1 MKEQRDLSFWKLWNL
16 SFGFFGVQI
25 AYALQSSQVSRIFS
39 TIGADPHDLSYFWI
53 LPPLMGL
60 IVQPIVG
67 SASDRTWTR
76 LGRRLPY
83 LLIGTAVAIIVMCLL
98 PNAGSFGLGISSAI
112 IFGLIMLMLLD
123 TSINMA
129 MQPFKMLVGDMVNE
143 KQKGLAYS
151 IQSFLCNAGSVVGYV
166 APFVLAWFLANTAP
180 AGEVP
185 PTVTWAFYI
194 GAFILFACVVYTFAK
209 VKEMPPHEYALF
221 HGIDESRSQ
230 KGPKENMFKL
240 LVKAPK
246 VFWTVGLVQFFCWAA
261 FLYMWTY
268 STDAIALQAFD
279 APSMQKVTGVTIAGQ
294 EYNDKYIFDGQTP
307 VVSDGRLALA
317 GIAVDG
323 ELVKAREVVLDGHV
337 LVTAGQPVYTKGEAP
352 FDVDGGQIA
361 PAGAIISIDHNV
373 IRLTQPAM
381 AVSEL
386 SQIEPGT
393 QLTLAHIAKQ
403 DETTGEYFLEQ
414 TSDLPAV
421 SSPEEVSLN
430 YATVLN
436 PATPQYQSAGDWNG
450 LLLAVQGIA
459 AVLWAIVIANFKR
472 RKLGYSLS
480 LLIGAVGF
488 ASVMFIH
495 NQYLLFVSYALMGC
509 AWAAMLA
516 FPFTI
521 LTNALSGGNIG
532 TYLGLFNCT
541 ITVPQIV
548 AALCGGLILHFF
560 PAAANGA
567 PLTVGMLTVSGIL
580 LALGAVCVWIIKE
593 TFGSQK
599 AAWTEA
605 EVSLGVEQENL

>member
-1 MKEQRDLSFWKLWNL
+1 
-16 SFGFFGVQI
+16 
-25 AYALQSSQVSRIFS
+25 
-39 TIGADPHDLSYFWI
+39 
-53 LPPLMGL
+53 
-60 IVQPIVG
+60 
-67 SASDRTWTR
+67 
-76 LGRRLPY
+76 
-83 LLIGTAVAIIVMCLL
+83 
-98 PNAGSFGLGISSAI
+98 
-112 IFGLIMLMLLD
+112 
-123 TSINMA
+123 
-129 MQPFKMLVGDMVNE
+129 
-143 KQKGLAYS
+143 
-151 IQSFLCNAGSVVGYV
+151 
-166 APFVLAWFLANTAP
+166 
-180 AGEVP
+180 
-185 PTVTWAFYI
+185 
-194 GAFILFACVVYTFAK
+194 
-209 VKEMPPHEYALF
+209 
-221 HGIDESRSQ
+221 
-230 KGPKENMFKL
+230 
-240 LVKAPK
+240 
-246 VFWTVGLVQFFCWAA
+246 
-261 FLYMWTY
+261 
-268 STDAIALQAFD
+268 
-279 APSMQKVTGVTIAGQ
+279 
-294 EYNDKYIFDGQTP
+294 
-307 VVSDGRLALA
+307 
-317 GIAVDG
+317 
-323 ELVKAREVVLDGHV
+323 
-337 LVTAGQPVYTKGEAP
+337 
-352 FDVDGGQIA
+352 
-361 PAGAIISIDHNV
+361 
-373 IRLTQPAM
+373 M